1 MYGGTFVKA
10 LRIVQLVLLVGLVA
24 YLVMM
29 HNANPTN
36 LILPFML
43 PLPPV
48 AVIVVALIVGW
59 LVGWLPSR
67 LTLWRKKREVRGL
80 QKKIAELEQHV
91 PRYDQ
96 TDDSTDTPVIP
107 DRERTW
113 SMEAQA
119 SAETR

>member
-1 MYGGTFVKA
+1 VKA
-10 LRIVQLVLLVGLVA
+10 LRLVQLVLLIAVVA

-48 AVIVVALIVGW
+48 AVIVVALIGGW
-59 LVGWLPSR
+59 LVGWLPGR

-80 QKKIAELEQHV
+80 QKRVAELEQHV
-91 PRYDQ
+91 PRYEQ
-96 TDDSTDTPVIP
+96 GDDKNDTPVIP
-107 DRERTW
+107 DRDRTW
-113 SMEAQA
+113 PTEAHP